1 MPGLTKSCGSF
12 VALDRLDLD
21 VGAGEFFVI
30 VGPSGCGKTT
40 LLRILGGLERQ
51 SAGHVVLAG
60 VDPVRPATSI
70 VFQGDSIFPWM
81 NVFDN
86 SAYGLRMRRLPERDV
101 HE

>member
-1 MPGLTKSCGSF
+1 MRERAKRPSSPKIAIRGLTKNFGSF

-51 SAGHVVLAG
+51 SAGDVVLSE
-60 VDPVRPATSI
+60 VDPGRPSNSI

-86 SAYGLRMRRLPERDV
+86 AA
-101 HE
+101 